1 MSQTFSFLRDRFLRR
16 QAQCKVVE
24 DFLSE
29 AITDIGDV
37 GALVFRVEFLETDL
51 ADDVFAVEAEA
62 VQQVLL
68 LLLLVGV
75 SSADTGRFAV
85 DGEVAVRMAFLE
97 CNQHMRPT
105 RLCLAMIETA
115 TVAQHLSTVPTVD
128 VARRSLSAVTTGL
141 LLFEAIVTERSLEF
155 RIQDSVELGEFRFKN
170 LRSV

>member
-1 MSQTFSFLRDRFLRR
+1 MVQ
-16 QAQCKVVE
+16 
-24 DFLSE
+24 DFLLE

-68 LLLLVGV
+68 MLLFVGV
-75 SSADTGRFAV
+75 SSANTGRFAV

-105 RLCLAMIETA
+105 GLCLAMIETA
-115 TVAQHLSTVPTVD
+115 TVAQHLSTVATVD
-128 VARRSLSAVTTGL
+128 VACWSLLVTIRFL
-141 LLFEAIVTERSLEF
+141 LVEAIVAERSLEF
-155 RIQDSVELGEFRFKN
+155 RLQDSVELGEFRFKN
-170 LRSV
+170 LGSI

>member
-24 DFLSE
+24 DFLFE
-29 AITDIGDV
+29 AITYIGDV

-62 VQQVLL
+62 VQQVL

-128 VARRSLSAVTTGL
+128 VARWSLPAVTAGL